1 METTKENVY
10 VQLRTEKNLRLEFGV
25 DKKSLS

>member
-10 VQLRTEKNLRLEFGV
+10 VQLRTKKQGLEFGV
-25 DKKSLS
+25 DKKRLS